1 MTEAEATTARIS
13 PPWEPQD
20 IFTEDALR
28 AAQEYWFQT
37 HATNSRMI
45 AEGRAATGFMKSHI
59 RRKLE
64 REMGEDFKMYTGQQ
78 LGTGADGAEESAG
91 IRGELNQA
99 LGWVYSKVAAGKPIT
114 SPLQEDVA
122 ILAHPLGGVEIC
134 YAMVHY
140 YTNLMQRYATLAG
153 NRRKVLKSILDEELF
168 KWVWRSTIAFLLS
181 KDKRKFDLSQ
191 SILSTGLKFI
201 PLDRQRATSA
211 EKVLEVGQFLIGKL
225 ISESHLRFPL
235 IFYFNTYCR
244 VLQFQL
250 LSQYPPQQCETLYN
264 GIVGRKR
271 GDGCSDV
278 IVAIDEIMNTTGN
291 SGQSFEDVLKDEE
304 LEVEKYIPPGEIE
317 FIGQFREFTQKNLGN
332 SLKRLMPKNVKPG
345 VDGAASLM
353 SLLLILRTL
362 PSQMRTRVLEKVPGP
377 MLSLFGNRITN
388 GQQDDVSRVLAG
400 QIKEMVDTRA
410 KSGETYTLIRQEQSA
425 HGVKTVRPAA
435 DAGKEAAG
443 APAGPAAQAA
453 VPGAVAPQ
461 AGTPHA
467 AHAATTH
474 AAAPR
479 PVMETPGASGAG
491 EGGSA
496 DEPLIVDWQVDAGKL
511 KLEAISARD
520 LIRLTGPEVRALVQF
535 VKFALQTG
543 QLFRVPPGNISKE
556 TMEGLIGRLLK
567 SAPGDIPP
575 VLSKEERLAI
585 LEAGKNQS
593 AKQFLA
599 TLVKKLR
606 NPPQPRGSMQPALN
620 ALLGKLGARLP
631 SFVANPG
638 GDGSKEV
645 VQGLSAEERQAV
657 STLAR
662 VSKTA

>member
-1 MTEAEATTARIS
+1 MTEIETTAARVP

-78 LGTGADGAEESAG
+78 IGTGADSSEESAG
-91 IRGELNQA
+91 IRGELNQLLEWA
-99 LGWVYSKVAAGKPIT
+99 HAKVAPGKAIS
-114 SPLQEDVA
+114 SPLQEDVT
-122 ILAHPLGGVEIC
+122 ILAHPLGGLEVC
-134 YAMVHY
+134 FAMVHY
-140 YTNLMQRYATLAG
+140 YTSLMQRYATLAG

-168 KWVWRSTIAFLLS
+168 KWVWRATIAFLLS

-191 SILSTGLKFI
+191 SFLSTGLKFI
-201 PLDRQRATSA
+201 PPDRQRATSA
-211 EKVLEVGQFLIGKL
+211 EKVLDIGLFLIGKL

-244 VLQFQL
+244 YLQFSL

-264 GIVGRKR
+264 TIVGRKR
-271 GDGCSDV
+271 GDGCSDA
-278 IVAIDEIMNTTGN
+278 IIAIDEVMNTTGT
-291 SGQSFEDVLKDEE
+291 SGQSFEDILKDED

-317 FIGQFREFTQKNLGN
+317 FIGQYREFTRQNLGS
-332 SLKRLMPKNVKPG
+332 SLKRLMPKSTKPG

-362 PSQMRTRVLEKVPGP
+362 PAHLRSRVLEKVPGP
-377 MLSLFGNRITN
+377 MLNLFANRVGN
-388 GQQDDVSRVLAG
+388 GPQDDVARTLVG
-400 QIKEMVDTRA
+400 QIKEMIDTRA
-410 KSGETYTLIRQEQSA
+410 KSGEQYTLIRQEQRVVS
-425 HGVKTVRPAA
+425 GVKTVRPPAGAA
-435 DAGKEAAG
+435 TEAAASPTRDA
-443 APAGPAAQAA
+443 APVAAA
-453 VPGAVAPQ
+453 
-461 AGTPHA
+461 
-467 AHAATTH
+467 
-474 AAAPR
+474 AAAPEAPAPR
-479 PVMETPGASGAG
+479 AAAPQPRAASAADS
-491 EGGSA
+491 GSA
-496 DEPLIVDWQVDAGKL
+496 DEPLIVGWRVDAGKL
-511 KLEAISARD
+511 IVEALSARD
-520 LIRLTGPEVRALVQF
+520 LMRLTGPEVRALVQF

-556 TMEGLIGRLLK
+556 TMEGLIGKLMK
-567 SAPGDIPP
+567 SAPGDSAPA
-575 VLSKEERLAI
+575 LSKEERLAI

-606 NPPQPRGSMQPALN
+606 KPAQPSGSLQPALN
-620 ALLGKLGARLP
+620 ALSGKLGPRLP
-631 SFVANPG
+631 SFLANPG
-638 GDGSKEV
+638 GDGFKEV

-657 STLAR
+657 SMLAR
-662 VSKTA
+662 VSKIA